1 MTNADILILSNG
13 PGEVTTWVRPV
24 VKALRQQLGCDRAV
38 FRISVILSPCPNA
51 TGKEAQ
57 IVQSYPEVDRVQGAQ
72 HFFPFL
78 LWGKT
83 AENWDWRDRGVVV
96 FLGGDQFFPV
106 VIGSRLGYRT
116 VIYAEWDARWHRWID
131 RFGVM
136 KPDIIAKAPKKY
148 RHKLTLVGDLM
159 ADVARGKDG
168 ETGRR
173 EDKGDEG
180 GFSHIRMTKND
191 NSETRPYLPQ
201 TQHSKLPQSPIEWIG
216 LLPGSKPA
224 KLIQGVPLG
233 LAIAEQIHKV
243 RPQTRFVIPVAP
255 TLDLPTLARFADPQ
269 ENPLIQKLGWG
280 AARLVMLD
288 GGDEG
293 DREDDGDRGNEG
305 GFSNVRVKK
314 NDSSETRPY
323 IQNQVSLS
331 EVSTLF
337 RAGFEPKLSS
347 IAKQNSLNPP
357 LHSRLKM
364 ASGVTVEL
372 ITEFPAHEILSQ
384 CCLCLTT
391 VGANTAELGSLGV
404 PMIVLLPTQ
413 QLDAMR
419 AWDGLPGL
427 LARLPGIGTSF
438 AKLINWLILQQGR
451 LFAWPNIWA
460 KAEIVPEVV
469 GQLKPQDVAQ
479 LVLEYLEHP
488 QKLEDMR
495 SRLRAVRGE
504 SGAAQKLAQLVQA
517 ELTNQQ

>member
-1 MTNADILILSNG
+1 MTNDILILSNG

-24 VKALRQQLGCDRAV
+24 VKALRQQLGCDRALI
-38 FRISVILSPCPNA
+38 RISVILSPCPNA

-72 HFFPFL
+72 HFFGFL

-116 VIYAEWDARWHRWID
+116 VVYAEWDARWHRWID

-136 KPDIIAKAPKKY
+136 KPDIITKAPKKY
-148 RHKLTLVGDLM
+148 RHKLTVVGDLM
-159 ADVARGKDG
+159 ADVAFVGAVGAKHSRP
-168 ETGRR
+168 
-173 EDKGDEG
+173 
-180 GFSHIRMTKND
+180 GFSVLCQHKSANASPNHQSPITNHQSPIT
-191 NSETRPYLPQ
+191 NPQ
-201 TQHSKLPQSPIEWIG
+201 SPIPNPQSPIPNPQSPIPNPQSPIPNHQSPIPNPQSSIPNPQSPIEWIG

-233 LAIAEQIHKV
+233 LAIAEHIHKA

-255 TLDLPTLARFADPQ
+255 TLDLVTLARFADPQ

-280 AARLVMLD
+280 AARLVIR
-288 GGDEG
+288 DEA
-293 DREDDGDRGNEG
+293 DTTDA
-305 GFSNVRVKK
+305 
-314 NDSSETRPY
+314 
-323 IQNQVSLS
+323 
-331 EVSTLF
+331 TL
-337 RAGFEPKLSS
+337 
-347 IAKQNSLNPP
+347 I
-357 LHSRLKM
+357 M
-364 ASGVTVEL
+364 ASGLTVEL
-372 ITEFPAHEILSQ
+372 TTEFPAHDILSQ

-419 AWDGLPGL
+419 AWDGLAGL
-427 LARLPGIGTSF
+427 FARLPGVGTSN

-488 QKLEDMR
+488 EKLEQMR

-504 SGAAQKLAQLVQA
+504 SGAAQKLAQLVQE
-517 ELTNQQ
+517 ELTHDK